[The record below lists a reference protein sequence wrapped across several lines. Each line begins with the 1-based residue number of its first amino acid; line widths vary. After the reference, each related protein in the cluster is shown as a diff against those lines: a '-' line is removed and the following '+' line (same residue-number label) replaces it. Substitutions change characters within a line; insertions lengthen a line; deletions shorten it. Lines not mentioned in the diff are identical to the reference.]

1 MQTFREFVEKQNK
14 KEEPE
19 KPDGHHKAVSVALEK
34 ADNLNNYYGVKHL
47 GPSPGK
53 HTETSKTTTIKFMGK
68 PKHDTPHPPPTH
80 VSVTSNRNKHGKW
93 DHKVIVHNP
102 DGSSHEHWATFNSK
116 D

>member
-1 MQTFREFVEKQNK
+1 MQSFREFVEKQNK

-34 ADNLNNYYGVKHL
+34 ADSLNNYYGVKHL

-68 PKHDTPHPPPTH
+68 PKKDTPHPAPTH
-80 VSVTSNRNKHGKW
+80 LVVTSTKNKHGKW
-93 DHKVIVHNP
+93 DHSVVEHGA
-102 DGSSHEHWATFNSK
+102 DGKTKEHYSDINSK